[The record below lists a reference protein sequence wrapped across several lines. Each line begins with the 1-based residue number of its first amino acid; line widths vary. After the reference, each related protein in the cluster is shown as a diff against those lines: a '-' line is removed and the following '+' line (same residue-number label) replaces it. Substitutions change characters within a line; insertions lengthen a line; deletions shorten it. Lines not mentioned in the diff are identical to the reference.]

1 MSAHRGHN
9 SVSITNSR
17 KSPALN
23 QQSVVVIVLTDN
35 GPQRGGG
42 GGVVGWWFPRV
53 RVGVGRGWK
62 SSNRRTSTKLSQ
74 LGQKVLPPPTCQTNI
89 PISGCLP
96 EHFQSSRSGRK
107 LDLPII
113 GIRPVAVGEGGGG
126 EARGAVAGEAI
137 RWPSL

>member
-1 MSAHRGHN
+1 MG
-9 SVSITNSR
+9 
-17 KSPALN
+17 
-23 QQSVVVIVLTDN
+23 
-35 GPQRGGG
+35 
-42 GGVVGWWFPRV
+42 
-53 RVGVGRGWK
+53 VGVGRGWK

-74 LGQKVLPPPTCQTNI
+74 LCQKVRLPPTCRTNI

-113 GIRPVAVGEGGGG
+113 GIKPVAVGEGE
-126 EARGAVAGEAI
+126 EARGPVAGEAI